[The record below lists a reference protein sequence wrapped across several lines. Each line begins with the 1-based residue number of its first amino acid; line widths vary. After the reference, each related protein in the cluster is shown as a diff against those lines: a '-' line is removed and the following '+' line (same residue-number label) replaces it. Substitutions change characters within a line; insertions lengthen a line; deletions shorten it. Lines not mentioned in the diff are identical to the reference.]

1 MLSLTLLKC
10 FALSSQCSKNWD
22 AILVCSAV
30 LLIPVA
36 LAKIG
41 SAVGELL
48 SLIILLGGT
57 ELLTRPQ
64 PLEPLQIK
72 WIDTLDM

>member
-10 FALSSQCSKNWD
+10 FALSFRCSKNWD

-30 LLIPVA
+30 LLIPVS
-36 LAKIG
+36 LATIG

-48 SLIILLGGT
+48 SFIILLGGT
-57 ELLTRPQ
+57 ELLMV
-64 PLEPLQIK
+64 LF
-72 WIDTLDM
+72 